1 MRLTNARKIA
11 LAVTAIVILCVGTMA
26 WVTSSN
32 LQRGFVA
39 YLNEMQTQDLDQLR
53 ELLEARYRREG
64 NFEWLRRQPQALK
77 SVLDEMQPRVLFE
90 ADGRGGPHP
99 APGMP
104 PPPPDSQQDGG
115 ASEPGPYGGQPAAGR
130 PEPREAPPQQQSE
143 L

>member
-1 MRLTNARKIA
+1 MRLTIARKIA

-64 NFEWLRRQPQALK
+64 NFEWLRRQPRALK
-77 SVLDEMQPRVLFE
+77 SVLDTMQPRVLFE
-90 ADGRGGPHP
+90 ADGRGRP
-99 APGMP
+99 
-104 PPPPDSQQDGG
+104 
-115 ASEPGPYGGQPAAGR
+115 R
-130 PEPREAPPQQQSE
+130 PEPEAQQPADPPQEDGAREPTRYAGPVQQE
-143 L
+143 PPAQATQE